1 MKNRKATNRS
11 QFKCRSIGRT
21 QEYHASLSS
30 LIFAFV
36 MLLMI
41 VSLAPNFLNI
51 EDTRTTHDIVAM
63 VEK

>member
-1 MKNRKATNRS
+1 MKSRRKTNKY
-11 QFKCRSIGRT
+11 QFKSRSMGRT

-36 MLLMI
+36 MLLVI

-51 EDTRTTHDIVAM
+51 GDTRTTQDIVAM
-63 VEK
+63 VGN